1 MGCGFILFPS
11 FCCCCCC
18 CCWCYS
24 IQLSFI
30 SHTDI
35 GAAAAAEEAL
45 DLKCPDCG
53 YKKLNFDQVRAC
65 VQKHADYKR
74 RKELKEAE
82 RRRKKIAK
90 RTYNKKIREWKKKKN
105 NALMKENIF
114 LDSTKKIRQKRE
126 RAEERKMLFLQ
137 RKGYHHPIQPERA
150 TLYLVRSSSEFDPTC
165 YEGVPTKIE
174 LPTRTCVVVFGR
186 SIQKSDVVLD
196 APLYV
201 KVLISYLLHNKLFT
215 INYSQ

>member
-1 MGCGFILFPS
+1 MHVYKNMQI
-11 FCCCCCC
+11 
-18 CCWCYS
+18 
-24 IQLSFI
+24 
-30 SHTDI
+30 TN
-35 GAAAAAEEAL
+35 EERSSR
-45 DLKCPDCG
+45 KQKEEE
-53 YKKLNFDQVRAC
+53 KKLP
-65 VQKHADYKR
+65 KGHTI
-74 RKELKEAE
+74 
-82 RRRKKIAK
+82 KKFV
-90 RTYNKKIREWKKKKN
+90 NGKKKN

-174 LPTRTCVVVFGR
+174 LPTRTCVVVLGR
-186 SIQKSDVVLD
+186 SIQKSDIVLD

-201 KVLISYLLHNKLFT
+201 KVLISYLL
-215 INYSQ
+215 YSQ